1 MAFSFGGSG
10 GGSSRRFRGNYQAM
24 AEMNVVPLVDVVL
37 VLLIVFMLTAHVMEF
52 GMEINVPKV
61 AMVQDSAEDLP
72 VISIS
77 RTAKIQLNETPI
89 NYNSIAAEIRKR
101 FPNAKAVYVRAD
113 KEVKYEPVAQVVYAL
128 GKAGLSPRL
137 VTQPNE

>member
-10 GGSSRRFRGNYQAM
+10 GGSSRRFRGNYAAM